1 MMAHFLYL
9 SMIPEALVASML
21 PAHGFGTYLAVG
33 TKKRTRGQSIFVE
46 VDPEFQSDSF
56 PLDDVEKR
64 CVPHPDGQPKHS
76 VYLGI
81 YRVLEHVP
89 RSAMRDLYLVTPDG
103 RVLEL
108 PSATELPED
117 PQGLHLYQ
125 EICPVHPL
133 IASALSPQEFV
144 RFITD
149 PSRPIHVPRL
159 CFAQLRLGALAQDPE
174 GGDVG
179 DLPYP
184 HIDHL
189 RDCLMQLRAQPD
201 KHTKTVDRI
210 QLQVC
215 QYQAIQTGF
224 FIGDQEGVTYYPFP
238 SAEELER
245 EHHDWWRSANV

>member
-1 MMAHFLYL
+1 MAHFLYL

-21 PAHGFGTYLAVG
+21 PAHDFGSYLAVG
-33 TKKRTRGQSIFVE
+33 TRKRTRGQSIFIE
-46 VDPEFQSDSF
+46 VAPDFQSDVF
-56 PLDDVEKR
+56 PLADVEAR

-89 RSAMRDLYLVTPDG
+89 RKVMRNLYLVTPDG

-108 PSATELPED
+108 APATEPPEALP
-117 PQGLHLYQ
+117 GLHLYQ
-125 EICPVHPL
+125 EVCPVHPR
-133 IASALSPQEFV
+133 IASTLGPQDFV

-149 PSRPIHVPRL
+149 PSRAIHVPRL
-159 CFAQLRLGALAQDPE
+159 CFTQLRLGALADDPE
-174 GGDVG
+174 GGEIG
-179 DLPYP
+179 DLPYD

-210 QLQVC
+210 QPQTC
-215 QYQAIQTGF
+215 PYRAIETGF
-224 FIGDQEGVTYYPFP
+224 FLGDQDGLTYYPFP

-245 EHHDWWRSANV
+245 DHHDWWRSASL